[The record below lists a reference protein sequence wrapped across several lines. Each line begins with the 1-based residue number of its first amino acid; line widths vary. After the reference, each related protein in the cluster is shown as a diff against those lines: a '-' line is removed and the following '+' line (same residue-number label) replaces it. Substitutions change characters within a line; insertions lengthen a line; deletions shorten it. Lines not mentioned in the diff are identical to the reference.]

1 MITSTVMLPY
11 MDKSTNSLNIA
22 IYVLNFLNAICL
34 VLLTNVFGMPAMGP
48 SVTGV
53 ILVLFNA
60 AFSLILLLMTIIS
73 SAMVFWQK
81 NPDSRFPFMADDR
94 ASFMKSQTQVDT
106 LTELDAL
113 AATARLDRVPM
124 RSSEDLTPPRFPA
137 DDIPST
143 SSIRSES
150 PSKPLKQV

>member
-34 VLLTNVFGMPAMGP
+34 VILTNVFGMPAMGP

-73 SAMVFWQK
+73 SAIVFWQK

-143 SSIRSES
+143 SSVRSDS